1 MSSIAVALKHMLAA
15 EMPHE
20 AILAAVEE
28 MELGVHSPSS
38 DDSKERRRA
47 WDRERKRS
55 AKMRKIAEFP
65 VENVEIPQRV
75 SPKEIPPTPPKE
87 ITPSP
92 ISPSPPL
99 GGFSPTVIEFPLEA
113 VSLASDTTA
122 AKVRSKGSRLSPG
135 WSPSEADRQYAE
147 GRGFGSAHVAQIG
160 EKFRNYWTAKAGRD
174 AAKLDWPATWR
185 NWVLTEAER
194 SGVQPANL
202 FTETTDGR
210 PPPPTDPKFLERQ
223 RNYARALEGAK
234 RAAASYVPRGGG

>member
-87 ITPSP
+87 ITPSQTVTTEARAGDWRTMLAEAKEAAGETADLTIP
-92 ISPSPPL
+92 TMQSARDLRPFL
-99 GGFSPTVIEFPLEA
+99 EPTVGEPCTWDEVLEA
-113 VSLASDTTA
+113 IRITGARQ
-122 AKVRSKGSRLSPG
+122 AKKGKRIRSWSWIADDAWALRDRRLSSAAPDVSTVVQLRGHGPPG
-135 WSPSEADRQYAE
+135 LVAEIAAEKAEARRRTLEMMSPKN
-147 GRGFGSAHVAQIG
+147 G
-160 EKFRNYWTAKAGRD
+160 
-174 AAKLDWPATWR
+174 
-185 NWVLTEAER
+185 
-194 SGVQPANL
+194 
-202 FTETTDGR
+202 
-210 PPPPTDPKFLERQ
+210 
-223 RNYARALEGAK
+223 
-234 RAAASYVPRGGG
+234 